1 MVQQNNGISITKED
15 ITETLGNRVIQKE
28 TEITNLELQISAL
41 RRTVIELQGQVDA
54 MTPKDDVK
62 KK

>member
-54 MTPKDDVK
+54 MTPKDDV
-62 KK
+62 